1 MEDKIIFSCPTL
13 ELSEFKT
20 YIELKS
26 MLCWYGYPNLNGA
39 LLPVDAAEEKAKT
52 LVNQPVVAFYKKDA
66 FGRDDLGGH
75 EATKDINGNMHFGT
89 ENIGVNTAVEVK
101 ETTVEING
109 QSVTTPCLYA
119 TRRVWTRN
127 QNVVN
132 AIKRLFEEKKLTSS
146 WEVIVNSYTFQDG
159 IKTLDDYTF
168 VADALL
174 GSQVTPAFSCAKT
187 LSVASTEENELLI
200 AEALANDINLNKEDK
215 HLDGKNINP
224 TVTESPAQPE
234 PQTAS
239 LTERDLRKKVQKA
252 CQDKISKWCWIAY
265 HFPLEKKIW
274 VEYEERASELD
285 YYEFTYDVGEGE
297 VITVSDPIEVKL
309 TVSIAE
315 INNALATK
323 DTEISEKEKTISTK
337 DTEISTRDE
346 SLIKANSRIKELEE
360 EVVTLNPFKEAYEKA
375 EKERIEAEN
384 AQKRVGLTELINK
397 SKLFTKDELAS
408 EELASLVEKLDEAA
422 IKNKIADRFMAS
434 LDKHDKK
441 PEHETS
447 STKDNK
453 KTNID
458 SDEFDNSSFTI
469 AEFIRIREK
478 NKN

>member
-1 MEDKIIFSCPTL
+1 M
-13 ELSEFKT
+13 
-20 YIELKS
+20 
-26 MLCWYGYPNLNGA
+26 
-39 LLPVDAAEEKAKT
+39 
-52 LVNQPVVAFYKKDA
+52 
-66 FGRDDLGGH
+66 
-75 EATKDINGNMHFGT
+75 
-89 ENIGVNTAVEVK
+89 
-101 ETTVEING
+101 
-109 QSVTTPCLYA
+109 
-119 TRRVWTRN
+119 

-215 HLDGKNINP
+215 HLAKDNTNP
-224 TVTESPAQPE
+224 TSTDNSAQPE
-234 PQTAS
+234 PQIAS
-239 LTERDLRKKVQKA
+239 LTEQGFKNKKYSKLVEK
-252 CQDKISKWCWIAY
+252 KIGKWCWISY

-274 VEYEERASELD
+274 VEYDGRESELD
-285 YYEFTYDVGEGE
+285 YYAFTYDASEGD
-297 VITVSDPIEVKL
+297 VITVSDPVEVKL

-315 INNALATK
+315 INNALVTK
-323 DTEISEKEKTISTK
+323 DNEISEKEKTISTK

-408 EELASLVEKLDEAA
+408 EELASLIEKLDEAA
-422 IKNKIADRFMAS
+422 IKK
-434 LDKHDKK
+434 
-441 PEHETS
+441 
-447 STKDNK
+447 
-453 KTNID
+453 
-458 SDEFDNSSFTI
+458 
-469 AEFIRIREK
+469 
-478 NKN
+478 